1 MMSMLTVVGVSL
13 AKKGTEIIFLGP
25 LSECKV
31 CKVKNICFHLDKG
44 SHYKIVGVRDVKHGC
59 EVHEDGVKVVE
70 IEKIPFKAVMDKK
83 KAIDGSTMAF
93 ELPSCIE
100 RGCEHYLLCYP
111 PGLASKNKVKILSLD
126 GKVECPAG
134 MARVKVTLE

>member
-1 MMSMLTVVGVSL
+1 MTMLTVVGTSL
-13 AKKGTEIIFLGP
+13 AKKGNEIIFLGP

-44 SHYKIVGVRDVKHGC
+44 SHYKILGVRDVMHDC
-59 EVHEDGVKVVE
+59 SVHEEGVKVVE
-70 IEKIPFKAVMDKK
+70 IEKIPFKAVLDKK
-83 KAIDGSTMAF
+83 KAIDGSTITF

-111 PGLASKNKVKILSLD
+111 PGLNSRKKVKIISLD
-126 GKVECPAG
+126 GEVKCLAG
-134 MARVKVTLE
+134 MSRVKVTFE